1 MYLYGASGH
10 AKVILDILKAS
21 GSELSA
27 FVDDNESLDVLSG
40 YPVLHG
46 CKDVSPVII
55 SIGSNR
61 IRQKIAQ
68 HLTGSFG
75 RAIHPSAIVADT
87 VTIGEGSV
95 VMHGAII
102 QTEAQIGH
110 HVIVNTGVS
119 IDHECLIGDF
129 VHLSPHSTLCGNVHV
144 GEGSWVGA
152 GATIINNIFIGQW
165 SVVAAGSVVTKN
177 VPDGVLVAGVPA
189 KIIKKL

>member
-21 GSELSA
+21 GKELSA
-27 FVDDNESLDVLSG
+27 FVDDNESLDVLCG

-55 SIGSNR
+55 SIGSNK

-68 HLTGSFG
+68 QLTGTFG
-75 RAIHPSAIVADT
+75 RAIHPSAIIADT
-87 VTIGEGSV
+87 VSVGVGTV

-102 QTEAQIGH
+102 QTDAQIGN

-129 VHLSPHSTLCGNVHV
+129 VHLSPSSTLCGNVHV
-144 GEGSWVGA
+144 GEGSWIGA
-152 GATIINNIFIGQW
+152 GATVINNVSIGNW
-165 SVVAAGSVVTKN
+165 SIVAAGSVVTKD
-177 VPDGVLVAGVPA
+177 VPNGVIVAGVPA
-189 KIIKKL
+189 KIIKHL